1 MSALVKKVFQLEQES
16 SKLFH
21 AMAEKDKK
29 IRDLELT
36 VAMQRKEMKILQETI
51 KANVREKSLLLAR
64 EIEMKEG
71 EGEETPIRLEDIS
84 VFSTEPIK
92 KSSYGYRPEVL
103 EQTSAKNLA
112 NTSLK
117 SITVSLS
124 HHEQQ

>member
-64 EIEMKEG
+64 EI
-71 EGEETPIRLEDIS
+71 
-84 VFSTEPIK
+84 
-92 KSSYGYRPEVL
+92 
-103 EQTSAKNLA
+103 
-112 NTSLK
+112 
-117 SITVSLS
+117 
-124 HHEQQ
+124 